1 MALAI
6 SVACSALI
14 LGVGATIFMDL
25 WALFRARV
33 LGITSLNYAL
43 VGRWVGHMA
52 RGKFAHTSIA
62 AAAPI
67 GGELMLGWFVHYLTG
82 VVFAAVFLVIMSLT
96 WLEAPTLLPALVFGV
111 LTVVL
116 PFFIMQPAFGFGV
129 AAAKTPNPSVARQRS
144 LITHASFGV
153 GLYLTGLIMSAVL

>member
-1 MALAI
+1 MILAI

-43 VGRWVGHMA
+43 VGRWVGHMT

-67 GGELMLGWFVHYLTG
+67 GGELMLGWFAHYLTG
-82 VVFAAVFLVIMSLT
+82 VVFAAVFLVIMSLG

-153 GLYLTGLIMSAVL
+153 GLYLTGLVMQVF